1 MPVEADNRRLFTH
14 SFIPP
19 KHHFHRVNA
28 SIVHF
33 PSRRFFREMPEG
45 IIKSCVMASR
55 QPNNGYHYNRQQRCL
70 NGHCLHL
77 PALSIGSK
85 VADATAKFSPKL
97 SIRSKSH
104 HFEYFQPE
112 LAELLNELR
121 ECILDGNTVVEEL
134 ERFKQNDGDNLHK
147 EFPVNS
153 SAADETGED
162 AVRAGKTH
170 REAGALFVRRA
181 LFFFLL
187 AIVVRYDTLKSSTP
201 ALQNAFSLYRRMSAL
216 DSTVGFHLLL
226 AHQSD
231 QISLFLARPTPM
243 LCSLVNGAER
253 FIGRWQKS
261 NRDLAISHMT
271 GALLVI
277 YKVLKHM
284 VERMKPLAGH
294 QSAAHRHRKVPEH
307 FLRSMAGILLLFDHI
322 DSLGVFSPH
331 SPFDIVDF
339 VEMAIQNSGEM
350 EERQLLATLRFFS
363 KNFNSPNTAATMRFS
378 DQSLYNFI
386 RVAISRAGFARN

>member
-1 MPVEADNRRLFTH
+1 MPG
-14 SFIPP
+14 
-19 KHHFHRVNA
+19 
-28 SIVHF
+28 
-33 PSRRFFREMPEG
+33 G
-45 IIKSCVMASR
+45 IIKSCVIASR
-55 QPNNGYHYNRQQRCL
+55 QPNNGYHYNKQQRCL
-70 NGHCLHL
+70 NGLCLHL

-85 VADATAKFSPKL
+85 VADSTAKFSPKL

-134 ERFKQNDGDNLHK
+134 ERFKQSDGDNLHK

-153 SAADETGED
+153 SADQSGDDGERRHKMEQFLKLVKAQFELGRRIEKLVPCLFEELCSSSVRLDDDADDHFQVEQLISKNF
-162 AVRAGKTH
+162 AKV
-170 REAGALFVRRA
+170 
-181 LFFFLL
+181 L

-216 DSTVGFHLLL
+216 DNTVGFHFLL

-253 FIGRWQKS
+253 FIGRWQQS

-284 VERMKPLAGH
+284 VERMKPLTGH
-294 QSAAHRHRKVPEH
+294 QRHRTVPEH

-339 VEMAIQNSGEM
+339 VEMAIQNLGET

-363 KNFNSPNTAATMRFS
+363 KNFNSPNTAATMRS
-378 DQSLYNFI
+378 MLG
-386 RVAISRAGFARN
+386 AGTVRK